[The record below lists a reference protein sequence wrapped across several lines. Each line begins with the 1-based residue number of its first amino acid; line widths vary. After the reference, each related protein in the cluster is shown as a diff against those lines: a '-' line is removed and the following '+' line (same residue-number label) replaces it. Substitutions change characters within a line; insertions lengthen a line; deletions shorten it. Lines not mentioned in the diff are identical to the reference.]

1 MNISKLSP
9 GTSEEFNQVL
19 LEWKES
25 SEKNRQLFAKYIKN
39 DNMSFDAAKK
49 LCEKINDDAEKEG
62 TDWMHYLAK
71 DDEMRDILLRVMEA
85 EIAYAKH
92 QKEISKTNK

>member
-19 LEWKES
+19 SEWKES

-39 DNMSFDAAKK
+39 DDMSFDAAQK
-49 LCEKINDDAEKEG
+49 LCEKINDDAEKDG

-71 DDEMRDILLRVMEA
+71 DDEMRDILLRAMEA

-92 QKEISKTNK
+92 QKEISESNK

>member
-39 DNMSFDAAKK
+39 DDMSFDAAQK
-49 LCEKINDDAEKEG
+49 LCEKINDDAEKDG